1 MVDYIDYDLNVIISS
16 DVKETIAS
24 TIIKPIQNSS
34 KSGGI
39 KTRVSQPS
47 VEDFLEYFLER
58 VITEEMES
66 ETFFKEFGNPY
77 MKNWH

>member
-1 MVDYIDYDLNVIISS
+1 MVDYNEYNLNVVISS

-24 TIIKPIQNSS
+24 TIIKPILNNSES
-34 KSGGI
+34 EGI
-39 KTRVSQPS
+39 KTRVEQPS
-47 VEDFLEYFLER
+47 VENFLEYFLER
-58 VITEEMES
+58 VITEEMEY